1 MGAVVLAC
9 TCSSVSVKNAR
20 FREILS
26 PDLAISMSPALSG
39 VLVGASGFCGVRG
52 SAIGDD
58 PENSVGPAVS
68 SKSDTAR
75 PVARAARA
83 SRRAL
88 CGEGGASVCAPDSE
102 GGASMVGDSVKNAC
116 CDNFPCA
123 LMPLFPP
130 LLRYFRCGRVYIYAT
145 ALCGCTSLRQWIQC
159 RARA

>member
-1 MGAVVLAC
+1 M
-9 TCSSVSVKNAR
+9 
-20 FREILS
+20 
-26 PDLAISMSPALSG
+26 
-39 VLVGASGFCGVRG
+39 
-52 SAIGDD
+52 
-58 PENSVGPAVS
+58 S

-123 LMPLFPP
+123 LFPP
-130 LLRYFRCGRVYIYAT
+130 LFYAISDAARVHLRHVAVRVSDNGSNVAQET
-145 ALCGCTSLRQWIQC
+145 DLAVMEP
-159 RARA
+159 

>member
-1 MGAVVLAC
+1 M
-9 TCSSVSVKNAR
+9 
-20 FREILS
+20 
-26 PDLAISMSPALSG
+26 
-39 VLVGASGFCGVRG
+39 
-52 SAIGDD
+52 
-58 PENSVGPAVS
+58 S

-130 LLRYFRCGRVYIYAT
+130 LLRYFRCGRVYI
-145 ALCGCTSLRQWIQC
+145 SLRLYVWLYESATMDPMSRKSLILLC
-159 RARA
+159 SSHNESTP